1 MFLPRRVEI
10 VKGHRHRSEQLRVSV
25 VYNGVGDSDMRLSR
39 VIDLLLR
46 SVIEGTT
53 PVQDEQTSISPREK
67 RLSDSRKEPF

>member
-1 MFLPRRVEI
+1 

-53 PVQDEQTSISPREK
+53 PVQDELAYLHERNASVIQERSLFSEA
-67 RLSDSRKEPF
+67 